1 MRCSVRFSRMKIGLH
16 ETLTGALLSK
26 VTGNAGRIRV
36 PRGFYSPGFWTAFA
50 CRALQQH
57 VPADVIDFEGSDNES
72 YSKAMR
78 LQEIL
83 GGTDDYDHIR
93 LRDGQTY
100 SSLEHLNCAEAT
112 DGATSR
118 IKKCIRGL
126 FDGTGAEQFVDGVG
140 NIVAELHDNVWSHGR
155 ASGVSMA
162 QRWEQTSEFE
172 FALAD
177 HGLGFLR
184 ELRRVGLGAGL
195 DDSGAIR
202 WCIQQGNTT
211 SPGANEWAQKLP
223 GDAIGNPFQGI
234 ENTTDSDVHHA
245 GLGLWKFVE
254 LVRLF
259 RGTAWIASGSACLL
273 ISPGREAI
281 LPIRPWGGVAM
292 SCRFN
297 EAGIKAAPT
306 QAEDPAVLA
315 ILQILREP
323 AR

>member
-1 MRCSVRFSRMKIGLH
+1 
-16 ETLTGALLSK
+16 
-26 VTGNAGRIRV
+26 
-36 PRGFYSPGFWTAFA
+36 
-50 CRALQQH
+50 
-57 VPADVIDFEGSDNES
+57 
-72 YSKAMR
+72 MR
-78 LQEIL
+78 LRRIL
-83 GGTDDYDHIR
+83 GGGDDYEHVR

-126 FDGTGAEQFVDGVG
+126 FADTSAEQFVDGVG

-155 ASGVSMA
+155 ASGISMA
-162 QRWEQTSEFE
+162 QRWEKTSEFE

-184 ELRRVGLGAGL
+184 ELRRVGQGAGF
-195 DDSGAIR
+195 DDSAAIK
-202 WCIQQGNTT
+202 WCIQQGHTT
-211 SPGANEWAQKLP
+211 SPGANEWAQRLP
-223 GDAIGNPFQGI
+223 GDAIGNSFQGI
-234 ENTTDSDVHHA
+234 EDAGDSHVHHA

-259 RGTAWIASGSACLL
+259 RGTAWIASGSACFL

-306 QAEDPAVLA
+306 LAEDPAVLA